1 MLGRVVAL
9 VVACACLMVPAVE
22 TAEAADPDP
31 PRIIS
36 PHRGLADLTS
46 VRAKVKAKDWA
57 GAVRELVPIVET
69 VADADA
75 FNLLAFSLRNQGH
88 HDAAFIYYFKALDL
102 DPDHTSAREY
112 LGELY
117 VKLGQFD
124 KAREQLDRLERLCPQ
139 GCEERDDL
147 AAAIAKAAPPR

>member
-1 MLGRVVAL
+1 MLRAFLGATLLWAL
-9 VVACACLMVPAVE
+9 VSLPVV
-22 TAEAADPDP
+22 AADPDP
-31 PRIIS
+31 PKIAT
-36 PHRGLADLTS
+36 PVRGLVDLTS

-57 GAVRELVPIVET
+57 GAVKELVPVVDK

-102 DPDHTSAREY
+102 DPEHKGAREY

-117 VKLGQFD
+117 VKVGQLS
-124 KAREQLDRLERLCPQ
+124 KAREQLAVLERLCPQ
-139 GCEERDDL
+139 GCEEREDL
-147 AAAIAKAAPPR
+147 ELAIAKAR

>member
-1 MLGRVVAL
+1 MKTRATAAIFMLSAL
-9 VVACACLMVPAVE
+9 LIVPA
-22 TAEAADPDP
+22 AAVDPDP
-31 PRIIS
+31 PKLSNPAPGRVD
-36 PHRGLADLTS
+36 LAP

-57 GAVRELVPIVET
+57 GAVKELVPIVDK

-102 DPDHTSAREY
+102 DPDHKGAREY

-117 VKLGQFD
+117 VKIGRMD
-124 KAREQLDRLERLCPQ
+124 KAREQLAILVRLCPK
-139 GCEERDDL
+139 GCEEREDL
-147 AAAIAKAAPPR
+147 EAAMAKAAIR